1 MTTSPSK
8 SIFAASLAISSRI
21 RGASREKT
29 GISPRPLLGE
39 AMGFRATAV
48 AVALIVALSGCAAT
62 WSTANVERAPD
73 AETSATERR
82 EPTQGK
88 DILITEQDI
97 TDRAYKVLAD
107 LEVTVN
113 KTTIF
118 HKNPTRELVAD
129 KLREEAAKIGADA
142 VILVRYGT
150 VGIGLMSWGS
160 LEGRGR
166 AIAFAE

>member
-1 MTTSPSK
+1 
-8 SIFAASLAISSRI
+8 
-21 RGASREKT
+21 
-29 GISPRPLLGE
+29 
-39 AMGFRATAV
+39 MGFRTTAV
-48 AVALIVALSGCAAT
+48 AFALSVALSGCAAT

-73 AETSATERR
+73 AHPAFMLGHFPRGAETTATESR

>member
-1 MTTSPSK
+1 MTTSPPK
-8 SIFAASLAISSRI
+8 SIFAASLATSCRI
-21 RGASREKT
+21 RSTLREKT
-29 GISPRPLLGE
+29 GIPPSALLGA
-39 AMGFRATAV
+39 AMRFRTTAV
-48 AVALIVALSGCAAT
+48 AFALIVALSGCAAT

-73 AETSATERR
+73 AETTATERR

>member
-1 MTTSPSK
+1 M
-8 SIFAASLAISSRI
+8 
-21 RGASREKT
+21 
-29 GISPRPLLGE
+29 
-39 AMGFRATAV
+39 
-48 AVALIVALSGCAAT
+48 
-62 WSTANVERAPD
+62 ERAPD
-73 AETSATERR
+73 AEATAAERR

-118 HKNPTRELVAD
+118 HENPTRELVAD

-160 LEGRGR
+160 LDGRGR

>member
-8 SIFAASLAISSRI
+8 TIFAAILETSSRTC
-21 RGASREKT
+21 GASREKT
-29 GISPRPLLGE
+29 GISPRPLLGK
-39 AMGFRATAV
+39 ATGFRTTAV
-48 AVALIVALSGCAAT
+48 AFALIVALSGCAT

-73 AETSATERR
+73 AETTATERR

-88 DILITEQDI
+88 DILITEKDI